1 MTESMVIDNILEGKK
16 AGDVAREKMEKER
29 YLEKQQQKSL
39 QNKKPSL
46 KIEPERNDFDEQS
59 NDSRIS
65 KPIEKIVEANSKDP
79 RKKLAQK

>member
-1 MTESMVIDNILEGKK
+1 
-16 AGDVAREKMEKER
+16 
-29 YLEKQQQKSL
+29 
-39 QNKKPSL
+39 L

-59 NDSRIS
+59 NDSRVS